1 MFQRTV
7 IPYSATPHNG
17 HNYVHNPRQV
27 ASPLLNISARG
38 VAGGGGNSLI
48 GGFVIRGTSPVSV
61 LIRAQGAT
69 LAALGVPG
77 ALTDTTLDL
86 YQGQTLIQTNDDWK
100 NPAAGG
106 ATQAAIVAT
115 GYAPGSDSDSAIL
128 VTLQPGAYT
137 TIVRGKNGATGVAVV
152 ETFLNQ

>member
-1 MFQRTV
+1 
-7 IPYSATPHNG
+7 
-17 HNYVHNPRQV
+17 
-27 ASPLLNISARG
+27 
-38 VAGGGGNSLI
+38 
-48 GGFVIRGTSPVSV
+48 
-61 LIRAQGAT
+61 

-152 ETFLNQ
+152 EAFLNQ